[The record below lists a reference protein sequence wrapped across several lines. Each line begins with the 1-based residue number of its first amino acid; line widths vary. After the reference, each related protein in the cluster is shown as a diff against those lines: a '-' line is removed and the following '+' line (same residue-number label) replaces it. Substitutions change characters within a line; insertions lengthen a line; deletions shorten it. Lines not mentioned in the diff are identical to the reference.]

1 MVWGLFPLDPVSG
14 ESKYYIF
21 ATGSYKVG
29 RKGCDIIITK
39 DKGVSRV
46 HAEVLVDVMTLTQKT
61 RSSSLSCNVRIKD
74 CSKYG
79 TFINK
84 NLGSMEKVHEFP
96 NKETSLTDGNLI
108 SFGTGNA
115 TYRFCFVP
123 IVFWVY
129 SLEPF
134 QTNLPLQD
142 KLSSIGARVTNDFS
156 QECTHVLV
164 DDFIPLK
171 EDLLEAIVEKKA
183 CVVSSWVES
192 VAEEKIRT
200 EIPSCSSHT
209 PTIMVEGVSVKL
221 ADQITRESCLKGY
234 TFVLESTNSYKFR
247 DRLQSLLEAS
257 GAKTRLVEGLS
268 SSSQVSDH
276 GENNYIVC
284 VIPGGSA
291 DKFGRFNK
299 LSSVSRVNE
308 IDLLSAVLAGN
319 LDRSIFIS
327 PCVVVSTS
335 CSTDE
340 TIVADSEEEAETA
353 TSTRETAALHSEEV
367 NETVKKLDNHATS
380 SFVLGFR
387 PSSSHTEEVVETVI
401 QLESSTDN
409 AATNYIPS
417 KRERDGETESGNLD
431 IIYTQELIVRN
442 LTKPSTA
449 KNEVL
454 DFKCFRKRN
463 TQSGNSLNSLVP
475 FSKYPYKESDC
486 QSEEVAGSIK
496 EEKRRKQMEAVAE
509 DLFNHEKGRRR
520 GVAGSLPGLLSR
532 G

>member
-21 ATGSYKVG
+21 AMGSYKVG
-29 RKGCDIIITK
+29 RKGCHIIITK
-39 DKGVSRV
+39 DKGVSCV
-46 HAEVLVDVMTLTQKT
+46 HAEVLVD
-61 RSSSLSCNVRIKD
+61 
-74 CSKYG
+74 YE

-96 NKETSLTDGNLI
+96 SKEISLTDGNLI

-142 KLSSIGARVTNDFS
+142 KLSSIGACVTHDFS

-183 CVVSSWVES
+183 CVVSSWVELQKK
-192 VAEEKIRT
+192 KIRT

-234 TFVLESTNSYKFR
+234 TFVLDSTNSYKFW

-268 SSSQVSDH
+268 SSSQ
-276 GENNYIVC
+276 
-284 VIPGGSA
+284 
-291 DKFGRFNK
+291 
-299 LSSVSRVNE
+299 
-308 IDLLSAVLAGN
+308 
-319 LDRSIFIS
+319 
-327 PCVVVSTS
+327 
-335 CSTDE
+335 

-380 SFVLGFR
+380 SFVSGYR
-387 PSSSHTEEVVETVI
+387 PSSAHTEEVVETVI
-401 QLESSTDN
+401 QLESSMDN

-417 KRERDGETESGNLD
+417 KRERDGKTESGNLD
-431 IIYTQELIVRN
+431 IIYTQDLIVRN

-449 KNEVL
+449 KNE
-454 DFKCFRKRN
+454 RN
-463 TQSGNSLNSLVP
+463 TQSRNSLNSLVP

-486 QSEEVAGSIK
+486 QSEEMLGSMK

-509 DLFNHEKGRRR
+509 DLLNHEKMFPPSIRIRDTI
-520 GVAGSLPGLLSR
+520 AFLILSLITNGSA
-532 G
+532 